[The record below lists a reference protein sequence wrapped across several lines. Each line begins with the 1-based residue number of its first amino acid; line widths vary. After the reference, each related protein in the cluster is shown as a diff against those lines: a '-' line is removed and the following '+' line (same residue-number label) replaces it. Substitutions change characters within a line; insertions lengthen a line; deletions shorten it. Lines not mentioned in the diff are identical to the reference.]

1 MDGEQLTLDMLLD
14 DSLERLE
21 NQRED
26 LERLQEELDRL
37 EENVRRIRQL
47 GISHILQMI

>member
-14 DSLERLE
+14 DSLERL
-21 NQRED
+21 
-26 LERLQEELDRL
+26 QEEIDRL

>member
-1 MDGEQLTLDMLLD
+1 MDGEQLTLDLLLD

-21 NQRED
+21 KQREE
-26 LERLQEELDRL
+26 LERLQEEIGRL

>member
-37 EENVRRIRQL
+37 EENVRRIRKL